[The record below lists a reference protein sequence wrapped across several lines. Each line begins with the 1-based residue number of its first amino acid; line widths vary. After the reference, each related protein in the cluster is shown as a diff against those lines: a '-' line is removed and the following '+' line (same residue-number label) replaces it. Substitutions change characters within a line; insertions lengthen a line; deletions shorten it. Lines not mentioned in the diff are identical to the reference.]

1 MKKNINNNI
10 KKIWGEGHRLLLERT
25 ADYRGE
31 GGLIGNLRRPIRVFT
46 VIVLCGIS

>member
-10 KKIWGEGHRLLLERT
+10 KKFGGEGHRLLLERS

-31 GGLIGNLRRPIRVFT
+31 GGLLETWGDQLEC
-46 VIVLCGIS
+46 LLS

>member
-10 KKIWGEGHRLLLERT
+10 KKNLGHRLLLERT

-31 GGLIGNLRRPIRVFT
+31 GGLLET
-46 VIVLCGIS
+46 